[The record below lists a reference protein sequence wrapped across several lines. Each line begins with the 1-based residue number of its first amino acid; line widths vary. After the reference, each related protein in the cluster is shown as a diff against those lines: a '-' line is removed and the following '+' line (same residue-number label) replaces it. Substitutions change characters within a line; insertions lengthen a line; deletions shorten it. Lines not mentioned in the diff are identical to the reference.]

1 MSDIFEKT
9 IEEFNKQQD
18 AKTLIE
24 VFKSFGPG
32 DDISISL
39 IQRKCKVGYNTAY
52 RTFYHL
58 VHDGIIKQVD
68 NNGISKF
75 ITD

>member
-9 IEEFNKQQD
+9 VVEFNIQQD
-18 AKTLIE
+18 EKTLIE
-24 VFKSFGPG
+24 VFKLFDPG

-39 IQRKCKVGYNTAY
+39 IQRKCQVGYNTAY
-52 RTFYHL
+52 RTFEHL
-58 VHDGIIKQVD
+58 IRNGKIKRGD

-75 ITD
+75 IID

>member
-1 MSDIFEKT
+1 MNDIIKKT

-24 VFKSFGPG
+24 VFKLFDPG

-58 VHDGIIKQVD
+58 VHDGIMKQVD
-68 NNGISKF
+68 NNGISKL